1 MTAKHGNTEN
11 VLIHAA
17 IYHTP
22 MQMFRVKIFI
32 YPMTAA
38 ERKSGKYFF
47 CKFKE
52 KDIIENNE
60 IPVWVVSRPADG
72 EKKQDVINEIDKTR
86 LIVIARGVPSEKL
99 TLLAEALYN
108 GGVRLL
114 EVTFDACGKKTDAKT
129 AADI

>member
-1 MTAKHGNTEN
+1 MTAKHENTEN

-47 CKFKE
+47 A
-52 KDIIENNE
+52 NL
-60 IPVWVVSRPADG
+60 R
-72 EKKQDVINEIDKTR
+72 KKI
-86 LIVIARGVPSEKL
+86 L
-99 TLLAEALYN
+99 
-108 GGVRLL
+108 
-114 EVTFDACGKKTDAKT
+114 
-129 AADI
+129 